1 MEENH
6 ETEEEYSKSPQWMIN
21 ENIMEILTI
30 QKPGKGEHLW
40 NGLEKIGS
48 G

>member
-1 MEENH
+1 MEDNH
-6 ETEEEYSKSPQWMIN
+6 EIEEGYSNPLPWMIN